1 MTKFVKLRDFRSL
14 NQSIVIHKT
23 FEWFIAG
30 VILVNC
36 TFIGIETYFTSPEIR
51 LVQSIALG
59 IFTIEIILRWIAK
72 ENIKRFF
79 ANGWNIFDLLIV
91 LVSYIPESIFA
102 DATLITTIR
111 VLRAFRIIR
120 LLRAF
125 PELKLMLS
133 VIVRSLRSLAYNAIF
148 FFIFMY
154 LFSVIGVTLFKLPDP
169 ATAADYST
177 SKALSE
183 YLKQAPNAPSI
194 SPDPYGSLGE
204 TMFTLFRIV
213 TGEDWTD
220 LRYNLILASKMNLI
234 PPSETI
240 ITIYH
245 VLWFVVAAFL
255 LLNLL
260 LGAIL
265 TNYQIIIEE
274 HSKNKKL

>member
-1 MTKFVKLRDFRSL
+1 MKKIVKLRDFQSRS
-14 NQSIVIHKT
+14 QSIVIHKT

-51 LVQSIALG
+51 FVQSIALG

-72 ENIKRFF
+72 ENIKKFF
-79 ANGWNIFDLLIV
+79 ADGWNIFDLFIV
-91 LVSYIPESIFA
+91 AVSYIPESLFA
-102 DATLITTIR
+102 DATLITTLR

-125 PELKLMLS
+125 PELKLMVS
-133 VIVRSLRSLAYNAIF
+133 VVVRSLRSLAYSAMF
-148 FFIFMY
+148 FFVFMY
-154 LFSVIGVTLFKLPDP
+154 LFSVIGVTIFKLPDP
-169 ATAADYST
+169 ATADYFT

-194 SPDPYGSLGE
+194 APDPYGSLGE
-204 TMFTLFRIV
+204 TMFTLFRIL

-220 LRYNLILASKMNLI
+220 LRYNLVQAGKMNLI
-234 PPSETI
+234 SPSEII

-245 VLWFVVAAFL
+245 VLWFVIAAFL

-260 LGAIL
+260 VGAIL
-265 TNYQIIIEE
+265 TNYQIIMEE
-274 HSKNKKL
+274 HRTSKKL